1 MQTTGHGNE
10 TLMILIPVGVLLSVA
25 IILFGG
31 PREAF
36 EVVNALVGETARA
49 AMTVARGLFS

>member
-10 TLMILIPVGVLLSVA
+10 TLMILVPVVVLVGCG

-31 PREAF
+31 PKEAF
-36 EVVNALVGETARA
+36 EVVNGLVGEGVRA
-49 AMTVARGLFS
+49 AMVVARGLFS

>member
-10 TLMILIPVGVLLSVA
+10 TLMILIPVGVLVSVA

-31 PREAF
+31 PKEAF
-36 EVVNALVGETARA
+36 DVVNAIVGENARA

>member
-10 TLMILIPVGVLLSVA
+10 TLMILIPAGVLVGVA

-31 PREAF
+31 PKEAF
-36 EVVNALVGETARA
+36 EIVNGLVGEGVRA
-49 AMTVARGLFS
+49 AMMVARGLFS